1 MALVVLSLNQA
12 LEFSGIVRLGLDAT
26 LGGVLY
32 VGTLMALW
40 NLSGRP
46 TAAAERDVV
55 TLINHS
61 LSMLGAIRAR
71 VLNAVQ

>member
-12 LEFSGIVRLGLDAT
+12 LEFPGIVRLGLDVA
-26 LGGVLY
+26 LGGVVY

-46 TAAAERDVV
+46 TTAERDVV
-55 TLINHS
+55 TLINHG